1 MHTLIFRATLLL
13 LILVLLP
20 LCMCVCLSRSR
31 NPGDGLDGWSGTSTG
46 FHPFS
51 FYSRGSLG
59 RPTSLG
65 RFLFSIRTG
74 RECSFPF
81 FSFLPLVY
89 LIIYCRSFNESL
101 FKLYRSHSFL
111 TGTSGC
117 TTNPSG
123 AAYLKSKVFHE
134 QGARQ
139 RIYAFPQHNKLATKL
154 LPSNRPCIRW
164 SWILYADL
172 AE

>member
-46 FHPFS
+46 FHPFC

-59 RPTSLG
+59 GPTCLG
-65 RFLFSIRTG
+65 RFPFPIRTG
-74 RECSFPF
+74 RERSFPF

-101 FKLYRSHSFL
+101 FKLYKSHSFL
-111 TGTSGC
+111 TFS
-117 TTNPSG
+117 PLIVR
-123 AAYLKSKVFHE
+123 LKLICPLFNEMTHQDK
-134 QGARQ
+134 
-139 RIYAFPQHNKLATKL
+139 RITMVNNKHHWTQWL
-154 LPSNRPCIRW
+154 
-164 SWILYADL
+164 
-172 AE
+172 

>member
-1 MHTLIFRATLLL
+1 MHTLIFRATLLLL

-65 RFLFSIRTG
+65 WFPFPIRTG
-74 RECSFPF
+74 RERSFPF

-89 LIIYCRSFNESL
+89 LIVYCRSFNESL

-111 TGTSGC
+111 TFS
-117 TTNPSG
+117 PLIVR
-123 AAYLKSKVFHE
+123 LKLISPLFNKMTH
-134 QGARQ
+134 QDK
-139 RIYAFPQHNKLATKL
+139 RITMVNHTYHWT
-154 LPSNRPCIRW
+154 
-164 SWILYADL
+164 
-172 AE
+172 